1 MPIEFN
7 NNIFHIY
14 NDSISYCIE
23 LSKYKDLLHIYY
35 GKRIDSNNI
44 YILKR
49 DRASFSAYEG
59 KDYKYSLD
67 VLPQEYP
74 MFGAQDMRSPALEFE
89 YEDGRYDMCNMRY
102 KSHKIIQGKPD
113 IEGLPHIYENSSGF
127 FLFNLLNLFY
137 LIRFNCNETF
147 INDAKKLIESNLDA
161 INSKD
166 LSIFYCILGIYY
178 KRNPS
183 TNFVAEKYFKK
194 CLSLSSNI
202 PDIAALCTFELISIY
217 AETNRSALAYTYCE
231 KSRSIFNRLQNY
243 TTMFFIDFFQCNCL
257 TNLGLYESS
266 IQKLT
271 ELLNNIDQSSN
282 KYISTMYHSLAWCYL
297 LNCQYSECIKYT
309 NLAIENKDPSCDL
322 CYFIPYS
329 YYKQKEYLKCL
340 DYIESH
346 LEYADDFYKPFLQS
360 ISARIQKQYIDF
372 EKNIILYYQSLL
384 QNNVYEGI
392 PLIQNFILDYYTET
406 NNKDMMI
413 KILIDIKSFND
424 KDLTLKS
431 STLFVDSSR

>member
-1 MPIEFN
+1 MRNTMHYLKINDSDKKKIGYLIHLYRTQRFKHLSQNSFLLNEYNEPICTRQTLSKIEQGV
-7 NNIFHIY
+7 IIK
-14 NDSISYCIE
+14 NDSIYEELLKKVNLKFNTDYCIE
-23 LSKYKDLLHIYY
+23 EFLPTSIFSDLLNACDYY
-35 GKRIDSNNI
+35 N
-44 YILKR
+44 
-49 DRASFSAYEG
+49 
-59 KDYKYSLD
+59 
-67 VLPQEYP
+67 
-74 MFGAQDMRSPALEFE
+74 LE
-89 YEDGRYDMCNMRY
+89 
-102 KSHKIIQGKPD
+102 
-113 IEGLPHIYENSSGF
+113 
-127 FLFNLLNLFY
+127 
-137 LIRFNCNETF
+137 
-147 INDAKKLIESNLDA
+147 KLISISESYIKQLNPF
-161 INSKD
+161 KEY
-166 LSIFYCILGIYY
+166 IFFHEYYECFKWIYTY
-178 KRNPS
+178 
-183 TNFVAEKYFKK
+183 Y
-194 CLSLSSNI
+194 SS
-202 PDIAALCTFELISIY
+202 FELISIY

-257 TNLGLYESS
+257 TNLGLYENS
-266 IQKLT
+266 IQNLT

-282 KYISTMYHSLAWCYL
+282 KYISTIYHSLAWCYL

-346 LEYADDFYKPFLQS
+346 LEYADDFYKPFLQA
-360 ISARIQKQYIDF
+360 ISARIQKQYVDF

-384 QNNVYEGI
+384 QNNVYEDI

-431 STLFVDSSR
+431 STLFVDSSS

>member
-1 MPIEFN
+1 MPFVKQIPKSQHKI
-7 NNIFHIY
+7 NNIGGFFRNYRINDGLSLAY
-14 NDSISYCIE
+14 VADSIRMNKGF
-23 LSKYKDLLHIYY
+23 LSDLEN
-35 GKRIDSNNI
+35 GKRNFPNGTIQQLSNFYDISFDENQQLYNEECDI
-44 YILKR
+44 LNEAFKALFFANQTEESDILKK
-49 DRASFSAYEG
+49 AVE
-59 KDYKYSLD
+59 
-67 VLPQEYP
+67 
-74 MFGAQDMRSPALEFE
+74 
-89 YEDGRYDMCNMRY
+89 NTN
-102 KSHKIIQGKPD
+102 
-113 IEGLPHIYENSSGF
+113 IYENSSAYF
-127 FLFNLLNLFY
+127 VFKIIELHYHMRISNNNSQIEY
-137 LIRFNCNETF
+137 IRE
-147 INDAKKLIESNLDA
+147 LVESNLDA
-161 INSKD
+161 LSLANI
-166 LSIFYCILGIYY
+166 SIFYCLLGIYY
-178 KRNPS
+178 KRKS
-183 TNFVAEKYFKK
+183 VSIFIAENYLNKS
-194 CLSLSSNI
+194 LELSSSNSKVY
-202 PDIAALCTFELISIY
+202 AYSLFQLISLC
-217 AETNRSALAYTYCE
+217 ARTNRVALAYSYCE

-257 TNLGLYESS
+257 TNLGLYENS

-282 KYISTMYHSLAWCYL
+282 KYISTIYHSLAWCYL

-329 YYKQKEYLKCL
+329 YYKQNEYLKCL

-346 LEYADDFYKPFLQS
+346 LEYADDFYKPFLQA
-360 ISARIQKQYIDF
+360 ISARIQKQYVDF

-384 QNNVYEGI
+384 QNNVYEDI

-431 STLFVDSSR
+431 STLFTTSQS